1 MSSEPDE
8 SPSLLTRPLRRVRQI
23 REYTSRQLTTAELD
37 AIADAA
43 RWTGSSRNVQPWRFL
58 TIRDVPTLRSLATIG
73 HPQTRPFETAPTG
86 IAVVL
91 TAEEIDAVWAA
102 YDEGRAVERILVAAT
117 LLGLGAG
124 ITWIRRDVHSA
135 VAELLGLP
143 DDRRV
148 RTIVALGHAT
158 EAALLPKSQP
168 GTARLPRSETVLEGR
183 WPAERR

>member
-1 MSSEPDE
+1 MSSKPDA
-8 SPSLLTRPLRRVRQI
+8 SPGELTRPLRRVRQI
-23 REYTSRQLTTAELD
+23 REYTTEPPTSAELD

-58 TIRDVPTLRSLATIG
+58 VIRDAATLRSLAAIG
-73 HPQTRPFETAPTG
+73 QPQTRPFATAPIG

-91 TAEEIDAVWAA
+91 TAEEVDAVWAA

-135 VAELLGLP
+135 VAEVLDLP

-148 RTIVALGHAT
+148 RTIVAVGHPTA
-158 EAALLPKSQP
+158 AALLPKSAP
-168 GTARLPRSETVLEGR
+168 GMARLPRSETVLEGR
-183 WPAERR
+183 WPTDRR

>member
-1 MSSEPDE
+1 MSSESDA
-8 SPSLLTRPLRRVRQI
+8 SPGELTRQLRRVRQI
-23 REYTSRQLTTAELD
+23 REYTSEPLATAEVD

-58 TIRDVPTLRSLATIG
+58 VVRDAATLRSLATIG
-73 HPQTRPFETAPTG
+73 HPQTRPFATAPVG

-91 TAEEIDAVWAA
+91 TADEIDAAWAA

-117 LLGLGAG
+117 LLDLGAG
-124 ITWIRRDVHSA
+124 ITWIRRDVHPS

-148 RTIVALGHAT
+148 RTIVALGHPTA
-158 EAALLPKSQP
+158 AALLPKSAP

-183 WPAERR
+183 WPADRR